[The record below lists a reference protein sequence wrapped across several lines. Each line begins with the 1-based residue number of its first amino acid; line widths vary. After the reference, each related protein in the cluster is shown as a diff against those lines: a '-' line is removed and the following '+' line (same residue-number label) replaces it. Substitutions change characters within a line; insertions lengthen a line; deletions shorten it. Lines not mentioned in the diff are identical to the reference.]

1 MHLDFLILLI
11 REDIQSTVSQ
21 RTVSNV
27 KRKVGLQRNAK
38 EKIKFDRKRPAATP
52 STVLKVIQQIDVEDP
67 PTQHS
72 TAQSCHISQS
82 TNFVLRKKRK
92 AQKLSSLNI
101 EKRYQR
107 AYRLYRRSAN
117 YRYENFVTNGTEGKA
132 KVCYV
137 KKIDPDYEG
146 MIIQQD
152 SSRPK
157 DYYINHILRPFLS
170 PGRPRLFPGTDKTK
184 MVFHHDN
191 PPRHT
196 SKRKPSDF

>member
-1 MHLDFLILLI
+1 MQKKKI
-11 REDIQSTVSQ
+11 R
-21 RTVSNV
+21 
-27 KRKVGLQRNAK
+27 
-38 EKIKFDRKRPAATP
+38 FDRKRPAATP

-67 PTQHS
+67 LTQRS
-72 TAQSCHISQS
+72 TAQSCHISHSTVSRSIKS

-107 AYRLYRRSAN
+107 AYRLYRRSAI

-137 KKIDPDYEG
+137 KKTDPDYEG

-157 DYYINHILRPFLS
+157 AFMVRAGISSHGKTSIHFVDSGTKINSDYYINHILRPFLF
-170 PGRPRLFPGTDKTK
+170 PDRPRLFPDTDKKK
-184 MVFHHDN
+184 MVFHHHN
-191 PPRHT
+191 APSHT
-196 SKRKPSDF
+196 